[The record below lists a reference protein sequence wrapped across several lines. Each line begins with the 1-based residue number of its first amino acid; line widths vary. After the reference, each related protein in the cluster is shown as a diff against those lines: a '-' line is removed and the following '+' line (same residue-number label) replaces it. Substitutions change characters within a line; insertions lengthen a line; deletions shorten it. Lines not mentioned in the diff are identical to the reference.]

1 MEEIWKDIK
10 GYEGYY
16 MISSYG
22 NVKSLKRVVVRNN
35 NSPLLVEE
43 KILKCTKA
51 KNGYIYV
58 SLRNNGIKKMCL
70 VHRLVAEAFIPNPDN
85 LPFINHKDEK
95 PSNNCVSN
103 LEWCTQKHNMNW
115 GTVKERISETHKGM
129 KQTEET
135 INKRVSKLIGHNVS
149 EITRNKIGN
158 ANRNGKCS
166 KSVLQYDL
174 DGNLIAE
181 FPSTMEVERKLGFL
195 NSNIGLC
202 CRGKYKQAYGYIW
215 KYKESVA

>member
-10 GYEGYY
+10 EYENLYQVSNIGR
-16 MISSYG
+16 
-22 NVKSLKRVVVRNN
+22 VKSLNYNHTGR
-35 NSPLLVEE
+35 EE
-43 KILKCTKA
+43 ILKCTKA
-51 KNGYIYV
+51 KNGYIYIDFK
-58 SLRNNGIKKMCL
+58 RKKYL
-70 VHRLVAEAFIPNPDN
+70 VHRLVAQAFIPNPFGF
-85 LPFINHKDEK
+85 PYINHKDEN

-115 GTVKERISETHKGM
+115 GTVKERISETHRGM

-166 KSVLQYDL
+166 KPVLQYDL

-181 FPSTMEVERKLGFL
+181 FPSTMEIERKLGFL

-202 CRGKYKQAYGYIW
+202 CRGKYKQAYGYKW
-215 KYKESVA
+215 RYKESVA